1 MLGRRSMNP
10 DLMEQILEIERLV
23 HRPGQHQDPLIQN
36 QNQPIA
42 MGQPKSLKDYFIANQ
57 YQPSSCIQLLQH
69 QAIQY
74 EIKSSTIQMLPSFYG
89 NTNEDP
95 YKHLDEF
102 LEICSTV
109 KI

>member
-1 MLGRRSMNP
+1 MNP

-42 MGQPKSLKDYFIANQ
+42 MGQPKSLKDYFIPNQ
-57 YQPSSCIQLLQH
+57 YQPSSCIQLPQH
-69 QAIQY
+69 QAVQY